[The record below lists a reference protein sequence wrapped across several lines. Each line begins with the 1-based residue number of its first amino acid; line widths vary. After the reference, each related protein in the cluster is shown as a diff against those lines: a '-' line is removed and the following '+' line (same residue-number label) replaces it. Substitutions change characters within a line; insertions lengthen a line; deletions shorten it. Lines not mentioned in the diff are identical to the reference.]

1 MSSICSAAMNQ
12 TEEAARYTEG
22 KGSHKILMVNE
33 GPCGTMWNAGPE
45 RGNYSNI
52 RGRTVRM
59 CTCRGAST
67 WVDLKRVIQLDH
79 RDWKG

>member
-33 GPCGTMWNAGPE
+33 GPCGTM
-45 RGNYSNI
+45 
-52 RGRTVRM
+52 
-59 CTCRGAST
+59 
-67 WVDLKRVIQLDH
+67 
-79 RDWKG
+79 